1 MLSCTLRRFQLDF
14 IGLTVCSRIAEQ
26 FLVCFEKEIEMN
38 NFKRK

>member
-1 MLSCTLRRFQLDF
+1 MLSCTLHGFQLDF

-38 NFKRK
+38 NIKQK